1 MWKHLQFSSSSR
13 EQTSWKLGSPRACCL
28 SVFLCRTINK
38 QDLKFVL
45 IWLVYIQKSFMR
57 ETVGLCCVGSRPLK
71 SAVNSPGYE
80 HCFLVWMWFYVASI
94 HPGLWVVLKKK
105 KEEKKKIC
113 ICISIAEFQTNKLC
127 KACLNMHVLYN
138 HRCKQKWGLRRVESL
153 RTFVTQS
160 LIWGFPQALKWSSR
174 ELFTAASWLAA

>member
-105 KEEKKKIC
+105 KKKK
-113 ICISIAEFQTNKLC
+113 K
-127 KACLNMHVLYN
+127 
-138 HRCKQKWGLRRVESL
+138 R
-153 RTFVTQS
+153 FVYA
-160 LIWGFPQALKWSSR
+160 FPQLNFKLTNYVKHVWICMCSITIDANRNEGWDGLNP
-174 ELFTAASWLAA
+174 